1 VAINKETKKMTN
13 TVVYGR
19 GPNGRALRKDGT
31 ERKERKT
38 LTPAERMLQLEE
50 QTKRARSSIGRAVF
64 TNAPGLAKFVSGV
77 GTFRRWIRDARSYAT
92 EEARNARRAYFQR
105 QLDLIDAKG
114 SAAESW
120 LPNAEKAIGTISGL
134 YQNIGEAIESFL
146 RKNGREP
153 NANEAEGIV
162 SSFLSEDVRKVVEDA
177 NNPESDVF
185 HGMRRDD
192 VTEDSTDEDDTL

>member
-1 VAINKETKKMTN
+1 MANDAIH
-13 TVVYGR
+13 GR

-50 QTKRARSSIGRAVF
+50 QTKRARVSIGRAVF
-64 TNAPGLAKFVSGV
+64 SNAPGLARFVSGI
-77 GTFRRWIRDARSYAT
+77 GTFRRWIRDARAYAT
-92 EEARNARRAYFQR
+92 EEARIARRAYFQR

-114 SAAESW
+114 EAAETW
-120 LPNAEKAIGTISGL
+120 LPNAEKAIATISGL
-134 YQNIGEAIESFL
+134 YQNIGEAIEAFL

-153 NANEAEGIV
+153 NAKEAEDIV
-162 SSFLSEDVRKVVEDA
+162 SSFLSADVRKVVEDA

-185 HGMRRDD
+185 HGLRRDD
-192 VTEDSTDEDDTL
+192 VTEDATEDDDAL

>member
-1 VAINKETKKMTN
+1 MAND
-13 TVVYGR
+13 VVYGR

-64 TNAPGLAKFVSGV
+64 SNLPGLSRFVSGI

-114 SAAESW
+114 EAAETW
-120 LPNAEKAIGTISGL
+120 LPGAEKAVNTISGL
-134 YQNIGEAIESFL
+134 YQNIGEAIETFL
-146 RKNGREP
+146 KKNGREP
-153 NANEAEGIV
+153 DAKEAESIV
-162 SSFLSEDVRKVVEDA
+162 SGFLSADVRKVVEDA

-185 HGMRRDD
+185 HGLRRDD
-192 VTEDSTDEDDTL
+192 VTEDSADDDDTL

>member
-1 VAINKETKKMTN
+1 MTN
-13 TVVYGR
+13 DVVYGR

-38 LTPAERMLQLEE
+38 LSPAERMLQLEE
-50 QTKRARSSIGRAVF
+50 QTKRARGSIGRAVF
-64 TNAPGLAKFVSGV
+64 SNLPGLSRFVSGI

-114 SAAESW
+114 EAAATW
-120 LPNAEKAIGTISGL
+120 LPGAEKAVNTISGL
-134 YQNIGEAIESFL
+134 YQNIGEAIEAFL
-146 RKNGREP
+146 KKNGREP
-153 NANEAEGIV
+153 DAKEAEGIV
-162 SSFLSEDVRKVVEDA
+162 SAFLSADVRQVVEDA

-185 HGMRRDD
+185 HGLRRDD
-192 VTEDSTDEDDTL
+192 VTEDSDDGDDDTL